1 MDRDDFIIAVFLV
14 VCEQSQA
21 IKKQYRFRRGGFAP
35 DLTDEEVI
43 TMEIQVRTS
52 NSDATKTFLLISI
65 HIINISFQN

>member
-14 VCEQSQA
+14 VCEQYQA

-43 TMEIQVRTS
+43 TMEICGETS
-52 NSDATKTFLLISI
+52 NSDVIKTFLPISI
-65 HIINISFQN
+65 RITCTSFRN